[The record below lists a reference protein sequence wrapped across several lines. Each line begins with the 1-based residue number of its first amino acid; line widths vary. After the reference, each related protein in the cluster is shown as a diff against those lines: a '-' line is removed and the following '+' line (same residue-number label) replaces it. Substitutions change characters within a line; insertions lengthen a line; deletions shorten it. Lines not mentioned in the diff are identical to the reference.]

1 MKLKRKEE
9 LEQLRK
15 DQLDEYHSRRSL
27 LAREKYNQ
35 ASHDYSQIFDFAH
48 DNQDKRHFE
57 IRENI
62 RAWIRH
68 ALISG
73 LSYDDIKGVV
83 ISEFRLHKQAMEN
96 RRNISPKKT
105 IVSRK
110 TPKPKK

>member
-15 DQLDEYHSRRSL
+15 DQLDDYHSKRSL
-27 LAREKYNQ
+27 LAREKHNQ

-68 ALISG
+68 ALING
-73 LSYDDIKGVV
+73 LSYADIKGVV

-96 RRNISPKKT
+96 RRISPKKT
-105 IVSRK
+105 TVSRK
-110 TPKPKK
+110 KPRPKK